1 MPAMADGDGAEP
13 DPDDGNGT
21 SLEFNAAA
29 WSPANREYGL
39 FYLMVIRQGLEPE
52 KLTKPAEVEHL
63 KFVDN
68 LTLQKSMSSSTKSR
82 RYKDTEDAS
91 EDESDDVSEG
101 MPHEESDVAPWTGK
115 LSSWWRVHASLGEN
129 LVVRAGLSLASAEL
143 LRIKPGEVVQQAGAA
158 RMLRHGTGQFSRQAG
173 CIRLP
178 VKPRGWVT
186 ADATRAGGPRYLVSA
201 NAPRWRV
208 IYSSPNSSEGDAI
221 VRSDVELDADEVAVL
236 YNGDVVE
243 QAGPSET
250 RGQGIVRMPV
260 TVVIQHRK
268 DGEDDVSNRKSVDV
282 SSSKVFGWVTIDASP
297 AGGPVFFKP
306 APDQE
311 SPRRQRRRGEG
322 GKSAG

>member
-1 MPAMADGDGAEP
+1 MPAMADADAADAGEDAS
-13 DPDDGNGT
+13 D
-21 SLEFNAAA
+21 EFNAAA
-29 WSPANREYGL
+29 WAPDNCEYGL

-52 KLTKPAEVEHL
+52 KLTKPAEVQHL

-82 RYKDTEDAS
+82 RYRDTEVQS
-91 EDESDDVSEG
+91 EDESEDVSEG
-101 MPHEESDVAPWTGK
+101 QPHEESDVAPWTGK
-115 LSSWWRVHASLGEN
+115 RSSWWRVHASLGEN
-129 LVVRAGLSLASAEL
+129 LVVRAGLSLSSAEL
-143 LRIKPGEVVQQAGAA
+143 LRIKPGEVVQQAGTA
-158 RMLRHGTGQFSRQAG
+158 RMLRYSAGHSRQGG

-208 IYSSPNSSEGDAI
+208 VYSSPNSSEGDAI
-221 VRSDVELDADEVAVL
+221 VRSDVEINADEVAVL
-236 YNGDVVE
+236 YCGDVVE

-250 RGQGIVRMPV
+250 REKGLVRMPV

-268 DGEDDVSNRKSVDV
+268 DGDDDLTNSKSVDV
-282 SSSKVFGWVTIDASP
+282 SSSKVTGWVTIDASP

-311 SPRRQRRRGEG
+311 SPRRQRRRGSES
-322 GKSAG
+322 GK